1 MLRWYD
7 HWLRDVDTGV
17 MNDPPVRYFVMGAN
31 EWRSGDDWPLP
42 ETQWTKLYL
51 NSWERLTAEPFT
63 ASSVDEFIPPDLF
76 VQMPPIQTN
85 RIEKL
90 RYLSDPLPHDLLVA
104 GPSVLNLFASIDQD
118 DTNWIISLRDVGP
131 DVSVQTAREGEREI
145 GADLPSRELTR
156 GWLKASHRALDP
168 ARSKPWKPWHPLT
181 RAAQSSVVPGE
192 IYEYNIELLSTG
204 VLGATN
210 VEYIPYHLC
219 SSKPVLHR
227 IYHDALRP
235 SHLLLP
241 IIPTSEPR
249 G

>member
-1 MLRWYD
+1 
-7 HWLRDVDTGV
+7 
-17 MNDPPVRYFVMGAN
+17 
-31 EWRSGDDWPLP
+31 
-42 ETQWTKLYL
+42 
-51 NSWERLTAEPFT
+51 
-63 ASSVDEFIPPDLF
+63 
-76 VQMPPIQTN
+76 MPPTQTN
-85 RIEKL
+85 RIERL
-90 RYLSDPLPHDLLVA
+90 RYLSDPLPHDLLIA

-131 DVSVQTAREGEREI
+131 DVSVRTAREGEREI
-145 GADLPSRELTR
+145 PTDLPSRELTR

-181 RAAQSSVVPGE
+181 RKAQRPVVPGE
-192 IYEYNIELLSTG
+192 IHEYNIEILSTANLFRRGHRICIEISCLDLSTG

-219 SSKPVLHR
+219 SSKPILHG

-241 IIPTSEPR
+241 IIPI
-249 G
+249 